1 MCGWRQALRK
11 KNRLGWGRENDTSLE
26 VLVAFFRC
34 HLTHCKTQGTGERG
48 DRTAEHLF
56 LAVLPRSHTHEW
68 GSTEHRPTNKNTVL
82 WGCHGNGA
90 VRERHE
96 WFKKIKKKEEKRRR
110 SIYTSATTFEYLT
123 VFTAHFIFRQ
133 TGYSYVI
140 TDWHLL
146 ST

>member
-1 MCGWRQALRK
+1 MNEGQRNTGPPIRIQFCGVAMVMVQLEKDMSGLK
-11 KNRLGWGRENDTSLE
+11 KN
-26 VLVAFFRC
+26 
-34 HLTHCKTQGTGERG
+34 K
-48 DRTAEHLF
+48 
-56 LAVLPRSHTHEW
+56 
-68 GSTEHRPTNKNTVL
+68 KN
-82 WGCHGNGA
+82 
-90 VRERHE
+90 
-96 WFKKIKKKEEKRRR
+96 KKEEKRRR